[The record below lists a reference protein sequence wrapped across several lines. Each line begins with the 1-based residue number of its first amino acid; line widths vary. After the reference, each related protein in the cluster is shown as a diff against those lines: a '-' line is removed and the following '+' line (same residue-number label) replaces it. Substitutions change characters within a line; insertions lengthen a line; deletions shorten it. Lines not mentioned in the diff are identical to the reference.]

1 VLRYTRPVL
10 RVLVVCTGNI
20 CRSPMAEG
28 FLRERSHRLLDGDLE
43 VDSAG
48 TWARLGSPPM
58 PEAIEVA
65 AERGVDVAHLR
76 SAPIEPEAID
86 RADLILTMAA
96 EHRDE
101 VLHIAP
107 DAEPKTFTLK
117 ELARLLGRL
126 PDPPGDA
133 DRDSARARIA
143 EAHRLR
149 SGPDA
154 PPARDEDVSDPLG
167 MGLET
172 YRAKAWEIEEH
183 VDALVT
189 GLFGVVRPEPAPA
202 AVWDRED

>member
-1 VLRYTRPVL
+1 VL

-28 FLRERSHRLLDGDLE
+28 FLRERSRRLLDGDLE
-43 VDSAG
+43 ASSAG

-58 PEAIEVA
+58 PEAIEAA

-76 SAPIEPEAID
+76 STPIEREAID
-86 RADLILTMAA
+86 DADLILTMAA

-101 VLHIAP
+101 ILHIAP

-117 ELARLLGRL
+117 ELVRLLADL
-126 PDPPGDA
+126 PEPEAEPSRETA
-133 DRDSARARIA
+133 LARIA
-143 EAHRLR
+143 QAHRLR
-149 SGPDA
+149 SGTEA
-154 PPARDEDVSDPLG
+154 PPIRDEDVSDPLG
-167 MGLET
+167 MGLQT

-189 GLFGVVRPEPAPA
+189 GLFGLGRPAPAPA
-202 AVWDRED
+202 AAWDGED